1 MLILLIIH
9 LRTPKTNSSYVYK
22 IPHKSVSIDKVC
34 TRLSLLP
41 TATTQYVYDWR
52 TNAHRMITALVTF
65 ALLKYISDWWSVSI
79 RIQKSDHTDT
89 VETLLPP
96 KQLQSLSFRMW
107 NICNYYPS
115 VFGWKLIPGVS
126 IRSHGQTASGLHQF
140 LLSELS
146 VLKIYKKYTS

>member
-1 MLILLIIH
+1 MLILPIIH
-9 LRTPKTNSSYVYK
+9 LGTYEPIVHMYKK
-22 IPHKSVSIDKVC
+22 IPHKSLSTDKVC

-107 NICNYYPS
+107 NIYNYYPS

-140 LLSELS
+140 LYLNYPS
-146 VLKIYKKYTS
+146 